1 MQDGQV
7 KKIAEHDLQ
16 KKVQRLA
23 LDSNLHHGPVK
34 GDKANFSSDNQY
46 YIERNSSASQGLPL
60 SMMSFNN
67 FGGDQMDDSDA
78 SISYII

>member
-1 MQDGQV
+1 M
-7 KKIAEHDLQ
+7 
-16 KKVQRLA
+16 
-23 LDSNLHHGPVK
+23 K

-78 SISYII
+78 SISYIIQTADKQVIKVQLEDGDNAFFSDDILFSTS